1 MKKTNAFGLK
11 YEIYSKK
18 KKTNWVEVLNTIFV
32 LLTLVAIVY
41 STYLV
46 IDTLYVIIK
55 YYATN

>member
-18 KKTNWVEVLNTIFV
+18 KKTNWVEVLNTIFGLFTV
-32 LLTLVAIVY
+32 VAILF

-46 IDTLYVIIK
+46 LDTLYVIIK